1 MDSWP
6 AWARS
11 IAVVVFIGATVLWI
25 TFAPNAYFW
34 LPRDQPLGY
43 LMFILWQA
51 WTGVFIWY
59 CIAAA
64 PRFKVAVGV
73 VLAVALFHPAA
84 HLFFAFPSERWIA
97 PWHVYDL
104 TTYLLIPDA
113 WPFAIGV
120 LAALAL
126 SAAGA
131 FQRSPYYPSTGWLLV
146 IVVLFVVL
154 SVGNA
159 LLAHNG
165 FDTLISQP
173 IAVPP
178 RLFSVLYWFIGRE
191 LALAAV
197 ALLCAWGYVL
207 TTKRITVRAIP

>member
-6 AWARS
+6 AWTRWTT
-11 IAVVVFIGATVLWI
+11 VFVFIGATVLWVSVASTI
-25 TFAPNAYFW
+25 YTW
-34 LPRDQPLGY
+34 LESHQPLSY
-43 LMFILWQA
+43 LVWALWQA
-51 WTGVFIWY
+51 WTAVLLWC

-73 VLAVALFHPAA
+73 VLAVGLFHPAA
-84 HLFFAFPSERWIA
+84 HLFFAFPSERWFA
-97 PWHVYDL
+97 PWHMYDL

-131 FQRSPYYPSTGWLLV
+131 FQRGPYHGSTGWLLG

-159 LLAHNG
+159 VLAHNG
-165 FDTLISQP
+165 FDTLISRP
-173 IAVPP
+173 IADPP
-178 RLFSVLYWFIGRE
+178 RLFAVQYWFIGRE

-197 ALLCAWGYVL
+197 ALLCAWGL
-207 TTKRITVRAIP
+207 SSLDKRKIVSA